1 MPDRRYEIRVTGRI
15 SQRVRDA
22 FTGLDVS
29 EVQAETVISGLV
41 HEDDE
46 LHEILATAQSLG
58 LHVMSVQQVAP

>member
-22 FTGLDVS
+22 FTGMDVF
-29 EVQAETVISGLV
+29 EVPAETVISGLV

-58 LHVMSVQQVAP
+58 LHVFSVQQVGP